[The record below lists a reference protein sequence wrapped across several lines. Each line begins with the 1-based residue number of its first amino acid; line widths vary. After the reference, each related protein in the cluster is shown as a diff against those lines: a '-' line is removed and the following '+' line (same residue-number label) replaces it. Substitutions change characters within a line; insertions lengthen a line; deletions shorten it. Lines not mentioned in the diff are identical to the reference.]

1 MRRTLAAV
9 VVGIALFAVPACSG
23 KDDGGGMDV
32 HVNPSGVVVASGG
45 TTVQV
50 GGGGSIP
57 EGFPSAFPLP
67 QDATPVYSASGGGS
81 YSVWFNSAQSVE
93 NLKTFF
99 DSGLPANGWTIQSE
113 VDLSDTSGAYT
124 MYTIAG
130 DGFQGTV
137 YLGEG
142 GAAGGGF
149 SGDFAFWVSLAP
161 SA

>member
-1 MRRTLAAV
+1 MN
-9 VVGIALFAVPACSG
+9 
-23 KDDGGGMDV
+23 V

-45 TTVQV
+45 TVQV

-57 EGFPSAFPLP
+57 DGFPSAFPLP
-67 QDATPVYSASGGGS
+67 GDATPVYSASGGGS
-81 YSVWFNSAQSVE
+81 YSVWFNSALSVE
-93 NLKTFF
+93 DLRSFF
-99 DSGLPANGWTIQSE
+99 DSGLPANGWTIKSE
-113 VDLSDTSGAYT
+113 VDLSDSGGAYG

-130 DGFQGTV
+130 DGFGGTV
-137 YLGEG
+137 YIGEG

>member
-1 MRRTLAAV
+1 MRRAFAVV

-23 KDDGGGMDV
+23 NDEGDGVNV

-57 EGFPSAFPLP
+57 EGFPSTFPLP

-93 NLKTFF
+93 DLRSFF
-99 DSGLPANGWTIQSE
+99 DSGLPANGWTIKSE
-113 VDLSDTSGAYT
+113 LDLSDSGGAYA

-130 DGFQGTV
+130 GGFGGTV

-149 SGDFAFWVSLAP
+149 SGDFAFWVSLTP
-161 SA
+161 S

>member
-1 MRRTLAAV
+1 MN
-9 VVGIALFAVPACSG
+9 
-23 KDDGGGMDV
+23 V

-45 TTVQV
+45 ATVQV

-57 EGFPSAFPLP
+57 DGFPSAFPLP
-67 QDATPVYSASGGGS
+67 GDATPVYSASGGGS
-81 YSVWFNSAQSVE
+81 YSVWFNSALSVE
-93 NLKTFF
+93 DLRSFF
-99 DSGLPANGWTIQSE
+99 DSGLPANGWTIKSE
-113 VDLSDTSGAYT
+113 VDLSDSGGAYG

-130 DGFQGTV
+130 DGFGGTV
-137 YLGEG
+137 YIGEG